1 MDASENIMYTVGIV
15 LVVLGLIAGLSN
27 VKARSEGTD
36 WYSLIIKN
44 PTKYRGTA
52 EEGHGCIIQQ
62 IGHNE
67 YLMNKYL
74 MNKIYGDL
82 FYIKLTGSALYVD
95 VHQDDEVNYAGVLDG
110 IYTYTTIR
118 NETRTIPCIAVS
130 YISVVPKKK

>member
-15 LVVLGLIAGLSN
+15 LIVLGLIVGLSN

-52 EEGHGCIIQQ
+52 EEGHGRIIQQ

-67 YLMNKYL
+67 YL